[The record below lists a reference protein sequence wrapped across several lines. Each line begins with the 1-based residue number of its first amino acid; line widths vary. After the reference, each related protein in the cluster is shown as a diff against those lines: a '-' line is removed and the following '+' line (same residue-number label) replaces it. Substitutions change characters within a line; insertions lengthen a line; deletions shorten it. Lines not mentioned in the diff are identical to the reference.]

1 MQRPKLNNLL
11 GGVIA
16 GFLAI
21 PESMAYAVIIFSPF
35 AIYQPEI
42 LPLGVAA
49 CVLAVVFA
57 NLIPSLIAGPRIMV
71 STPFSLASVMLAV
84 VATQII
90 SSVTPEGG
98 VPNINL
104 ALVLLFALVSMS
116 GFFQILLGAFRL
128 ADVAKFI
135 PLLNASAIPES
146 DS

>member
-57 NLIPSLIAGPRIMV
+57 NLIPSLTDVIVLDLLSDHRPLWEIGC
-71 STPFSLASVMLAV
+71 
-84 VATQII
+84 QEII
-90 SSVTPEGG
+90 SCKH
-98 VPNINL
+98 L
-104 ALVLLFALVSMS
+104 AFHLQKTAFK
-116 GFFQILLGAFRL
+116 GAR
-128 ADVAKFI
+128 VY
-135 PLLNASAIPES
+135 
-146 DS
+146 

>member
-1 MQRPKLNNLL
+1 MPRLQLNNLL

-21 PESMAYAVIIFSPF
+21 PESMAYALIIFSPF

-57 NLIPSLIAGPRIMV
+57 NLIPSLIGGPRIMV

-84 VATQII
+84 VATQMASCLVEKIKSQI
-90 SSVTPEGG
+90 VIQAERK
-98 VPNINL
+98 
-104 ALVLLFALVSMS
+104 ALMMNPSH
-116 GFFQILLGAFRL
+116 G
-128 ADVAKFI
+128 D
-135 PLLNASAIPES
+135 
-146 DS
+146 